1 MTTTNEALI
10 LTENFDSKPTE
21 TTQHGDS
28 VDEFPFTVSSSTDTA
43 SEGFQEESYEHS
55 NKMGRLPQKTINE
68 EEQSEVHIPLHI
80 PKPRTPEY
88 QTEVLQQWEGI
99 VETVG
104 NESFTSRLR
113 DLTNKEYY
121 PREIAELPIEDI
133 SDDDQELLQ
142 EGAVFYLDIL
152 YFVVCQVGHL
162 PLFAVPKS
170 EQSVYLASWIQKIES
185 SSFGCHRS
193 FADRSRLRRV
203 NCCSHRRWRMDYR

>member
-80 PKPRTPEY
+80 PKPRNPEY

-142 EGAVFYLDIL
+142 EGAVFYLT
-152 YFVVCQVGHL
+152 VGRSIHFSGRQQRFGHIVFRRL
-162 PLFAVPKS
+162 PGWTPS
-170 EQSVYLASWIQKIES
+170 T
-185 SSFGCHRS
+185 
-193 FADRSRLRRV
+193 LRRAEKRAERL
-203 NCCSHRRWRMDYR
+203 SRFLDSKD